1 MMPTSDNTALVRR
14 MVEEVWNRGDLDAA
28 DVLFSAGYTNH
39 GGLIIDVVH
48 GPEAIKMSVG
58 MYKSA
63 FPDFWITIDDLR
75 ADGPRV
81 FLRWTARRNVP
92 SVRRNGAPDT
102 VSQFMPG
109 SSVCSISEGKIVESW
124 TSWNQAS
131 VVRSL
136 GLRPA

>member
-14 MVEEVWNRGDLDAA
+14 MVEEVWNQGNLDAA
-28 DVLFSAGYTNH
+28 DALFSPGYVNH
-39 GGLIIDVVH
+39 GGLIINVVR

-63 FPDFWITIDDLR
+63 FPDFWVTIDDLR
-75 ADGPRV
+75 EDGPRV
-81 FLRWTARRNVP
+81 FLQWTARRDLP
-92 SVRRNGAPDT
+92 SGRRDDASDT
-102 VSQFMPG
+102 VSQSMPG
-109 SSVCSISEGKIVESW
+109 SSVCSFEEGKIVESW
-124 TSWNQAS
+124 TSWNQAD